1 MKKKLVCILLSIE
14 MLITMIPAF
23 SVTSHAE
30 EPAGA
35 SPFVIIGTI
44 GKINNAVKSI
54 DKGGSLKAYTGVF
67 DSIVKYSGTVQ
78 QVYKI
83 FQSSFFQKLFGLSS
97 GPKPNEPTVT
107 LLDLYEGIQDIQGT
121 LSEMNRKLDDVAKDI
136 KLNSVRQEEIAR
148 ANIASNMLKYW
159 NDFED
164 SNIKVLDSLIAD
176 YELITTRAIKNWYN
190 SPDKDNLI
198 IPYSWENSDETLL
211 VHSAKD
217 DIDIGVIS
225 DEGMK
230 ITRCLMLSKGDFD
243 SLPAYDI
250 NTYRDNILSA
260 MESAFRSS
268 GYSSQEAEKYAIDA
282 YDELLYR
289 LLCDALKDNNDF
301 AGKVVS
307 AINGYLN
314 DLLRSN
320 DGISAQLQ
328 LLYNV
333 YVFEGYAKEH
343 IDTITNTM
351 IARTALYGS
360 FAQEIMS
367 KTSLYSDVQMESMLE
382 KWTGAIDNLDR
393 IRQNAITGYDNY
405 CYLTNTLVEVQH
417 GTFRDLFHYFLDNNE
432 IVLSRHYENRWRMEK
447 IEKRMDDYGDRFMH
461 KDYIYDQDPT
471 RLTLTDD
478 IVTQMLYDTYTCS
491 DDSDAASFGEYL
503 AGANVDPN
511 EWFARKGNLPI
522 LTEFDE
528 YTDFQFSENL
538 PMTAKYVVGKKDI
551 FKEDTT
557 YKINST
563 GKSNSKFEMHTK
575 ILADRMDPATGKL
588 ITNGILAASC
598 TYRDGNTGYAFNHAS
613 TKMSI
618 YHDPGYRDWYGIYK
632 HHYNVDFEKEVHL
645 LVKKKVPEN
654 KLVQGTAPSSDGASV
669 NPLADYV
676 NVSMNGIGTEDGW
689 MEETLF
695 TPENE
700 FEHTECVS
708 DGINVIDGAGESDEA
723 VKNEYGFRI
732 SDARARAGLPE
743 LTDDELN
750 ALLDK
755 MLELHSN
762 CKAAASN
769 NTAIASV
776 SDPMG
781 MENDLR
787 PRKNMAAMVFED
799 LIDEGKFNL
808 ELMDSLDSS
817 FGVNL
822 KVSVAVEFVNGK
834 AVLNPLYEAELVMY
848 VNNYDETTHEVTR
861 LSRVVPS
868 EVQSYIANRYN
879 LKTVIKLP
887 ARELTD
893 NEYLSIIYYNDL
905 YSMGIESTEKAEVKG
920 EGNNRYVEIVDKPHF
935 LVGLLAETAEDGPVN
950 PEDGPVNPE
959 DGPVNPEDG
968 PVSPLTGDSAK
979 TFLYFMIL
987 LASLI
992 GIIGTLFVGRRLR
1005 EKE

>member
-1 MKKKLVCILLSIE
+1 MKKKLVCILLSIV
-14 MLITMIPAF
+14 MLITMTPAF
-23 SVTSHAE
+23 SVTTHAE
-30 EPAGA
+30 EPAGV

-54 DKGGSLKAYTGVF
+54 DKGGSLKAYTSVF

-78 QVYKI
+78 KVYKI

-97 GPKPNEPTVT
+97 GPKPSEPTVT

-136 KLNSVRQEEIAR
+136 KQNSVRQEEIAR
-148 ANIASNMLKYW
+148 ANIASDMLKYW

-164 SNIKVLDSLIAD
+164 NNIKVLDSLIAD
-176 YELITTRAIKNWYN
+176 YELKTTLAIKAWYN
-190 SPDKDNLI
+190 SSDKEDLI

-211 VHSAKD
+211 VHSTKD
-217 DIDIGVIS
+217 DIDVGVIS
-225 DEGMK
+225 DEGLK
-230 ITRCLMLSKGDFD
+230 ITRCLMIAGEDFD

-250 NTYRDNILSA
+250 NTYRDNILSV
-260 MESAFRSS
+260 MESKFRSS

-289 LLCDALKDNNDF
+289 LLCDALKDDSAF
-301 AGKVVS
+301 ASEVVS
-307 AINGYLN
+307 AVNGYLN

-333 YVFEGYAKEH
+333 YVFEGYAKDH

-351 IARTALYGS
+351 ITRTALYGS

-367 KTSLYSDVQMESMLE
+367 KTGLYSDAQMESMLE
-382 KWTGAIDNLDR
+382 KWTGAIDDLDT
-393 IRQNAITGYDNY
+393 IRNNAITGYDNY

-417 GTFRDLFHYFLDNNE
+417 GTFVDLYQCFLKNNE
-432 IVLSRHYENRWRMEK
+432 ITLSRQFNDRWRLEK
-447 IEKRMDDYGDRFMH
+447 IERKPKDYGEYWRPN
-461 KDYIYDQDPT
+461 DYFYDQDPT
-471 RLTLTDD
+471 SLTMTDD
-478 IVTQMLYDTYTCS
+478 IVTQMLYDTYLCS
-491 DDSDAASFGEYL
+491 SDSGAASFAEYL
-503 AGANVDPN
+503 AEAEADPN
-511 EWFARKGNLPI
+511 DWFADCGSLPI

-538 PMTAKYVVGKKDI
+538 PMTAKYIVGKKDV
-551 FKEDTT
+551 FKEGAT

-563 GKSNSKFEMHTK
+563 GKSNSKFELHTK
-575 ILADRMDPATGKL
+575 ILADWMDPTTGKL
-588 ITNGILAASC
+588 TTNGMLAAASS
-598 TYRDGNTGYAFNHAS
+598 YRDGNTAYAFNPAS
-613 TKMSI
+613 TKLAI
-618 YHDPGYRDWYGIYK
+618 VHDQGHTDWYGDHK
-632 HHYNVDFEKEVHL
+632 HYYNADFTREVL
-645 LVKKKVPEN
+645 LLMKKKVPEN
-654 KLVQGTAPSSDGASV
+654 KAVQGTAPSSGEKSV
-669 NPLADYV
+669 NPLKDYV
-676 NVSMNGIGTEDGW
+676 NVSMNGIGTEEGW

-695 TPENE
+695 APENE
-700 FEHTECVS
+700 FEHTECIS
-708 DGINVIDGAGESDEA
+708 DGLSVIDGAGESEEA
-723 VKNEYGFRI
+723 VKREYGFRI
-732 SDARARAGLPE
+732 GDARARADLPE
-743 LTDDELN
+743 LTGDELDE
-750 ALLDK
+750 LLDK

-762 CKAAASN
+762 FKTEASN
-769 NTAIASV
+769 NTTIASV
-776 SDPMG
+776 NDPMG

-787 PRKNMAAMVFED
+787 PRKDMAAMVFED
-799 LIDEGKFNL
+799 LIEEGEFNL

-868 EVQSYIANRYN
+868 EVQAYIASRYN
-879 LKTVIKLP
+879 LRTVIKLP
-887 ARELTD
+887 APNITD
-893 NEYLSIIYYNDL
+893 DESLDIIYYNDL

-935 LVGLLAETAEDGPVN
+935 LVGLLVETAEDGPVN
-950 PEDGPVNPE
+950 P
-959 DGPVNPEDG
+959 
-968 PVSPLTGDSAK
+968 LTGDSANG
-979 TFLYFMIL
+979 FLYFMIL
-987 LASLI
+987 LASLTCVV
-992 GIIGTLFVGRRLR
+992 GAFFVSRRLR